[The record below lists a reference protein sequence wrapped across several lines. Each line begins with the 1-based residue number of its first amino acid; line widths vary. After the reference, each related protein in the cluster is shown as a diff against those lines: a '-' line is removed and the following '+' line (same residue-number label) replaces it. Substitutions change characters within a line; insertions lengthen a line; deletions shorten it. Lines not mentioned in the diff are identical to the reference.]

1 MCAWPVRRRSHLAAF
16 VQLAGLSCSG
26 SFARIQGN
34 SGPLLHSLL
43 HVFGSSEDSM
53 ASLL

>member
-1 MCAWPVRRRSHLAAF
+1 LAAL

-26 SFARIQGN
+26 PFARIQGN
-34 SGPLLHSLL
+34 SSPLLHSLL